1 VTNQPSDMVR
11 AMVLRELEEGKR
23 HDGLWLQAMSES
35 KLDKEK
41 AQLRYIALRSASL
54 QNDVKGLLIK
64 QIRRSIVQDERKPSN
79 ADLASFLAAK
89 TQSPVKK

>member
-1 VTNQPSDMVR
+1 MNQPSDMVR
-11 AMVLRELEEGKR
+11 ALVLRELEEGKR

-64 QIRRSIVQDERKPSN
+64 QIRRSIIQDERKTLN